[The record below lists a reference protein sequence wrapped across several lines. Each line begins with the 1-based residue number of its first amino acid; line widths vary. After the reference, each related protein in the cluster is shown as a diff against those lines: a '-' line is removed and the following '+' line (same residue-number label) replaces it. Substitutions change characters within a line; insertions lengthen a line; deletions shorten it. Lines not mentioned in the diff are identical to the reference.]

1 MSPTATP
8 TNTGGALPSTTIDST
23 GDVGSWNSI
32 ALDSNGH
39 RHVAYSSGP
48 NAGTYS
54 LMYATDASGT
64 WVSIALDSTGNV
76 GTSPSIAIDSDDNI
90 HITYMRTDSGNQGIK
105 YATCSSSCSS
115 VSSWT
120 NSTIISVAASWFVVV
135 LSIDSNDDLHLI
147 YHNGSSYVSV
157 GDLNYATC
165 SSSCAT
171 ASSWTNITIDGT
183 SRAGFAGVDL
193 VIDSS
198 DRLHVAYSLYSTRDL
213 KYITCSSSC
222 TSVSSWT
229 NLSIDTVGNVGRM
242 PSIAVDSNDDLH
254 ISYRDDTGW
263 GLKYAWCSSSC
274 TTASSW
280 SNTTIANGSSYGTG
294 STLVGFYSDLAF
306 DSDGHM
312 HITHIDWSKSW
323 LLYSTCS
330 SSCSTNSSWSHSVL
344 MSDYD
349 VLGMPHLVIDS
360 NDELNIVFHD
370 DNDEDLEFMLLDAS
384 SQPYEY
390 SISPDLPTGLS
401 INPTTG
407 TISGTPRE
415 LLTNTTFTITV
426 RNSGGTNTTT
436 ITIEVLDQLPT
447 IAYSPENLTLTKGQ
461 ASSDLPLNATVT
473 GSGAITSWAIS
484 PTLPSGLNFGT
495 SNGTIWGTP
504 TVLQTTPVTYTISA
518 SNSGGSVNATVN
530 ITVNDEAPDISYN
543 PDWFELTKDVA
554 MSPTATPT
562 NAGGAIPTSIL
573 ESTGEVGRST
583 SLAIDANGYKH
594 VTYFDDTNNVLKYA
608 TDASGSWVNITLNT
622 TLANAE
628 QTTGTSIVI
637 DSNGVLHVAYSGAS
651 GNLTYATCS
660 STCTSNASWTF
671 VEIDDSGSS
680 SGSPSLAIDS
690 NNVMHISYI
699 EYNVGST
706 SETLKY
712 ATCSA
717 SCTTASSWSCLLYTS
732 PSPRDATL
740 SRMPSSA

>member
-1 MSPTATP
+1 
-8 TNTGGALPSTTIDST
+8 
-23 GDVGSWNSI
+23 
-32 ALDSNGH
+32 
-39 RHVAYSSGP
+39 
-48 NAGTYS
+48 
-54 LMYATDASGT
+54 MYATDASGT

-105 YATCSSSCSS
+105 YATCTSSCSS

-120 NSTIISVAASWFVVV
+120 NSTIISAASNWFDVV

-147 YHNGSSYVSV
+147 YHKGSSFVSV

-183 SRAGFAGVDL
+183 SRAGFAGIDL

-198 DRLHVAYSLYSTRDL
+198 DHLHVAYSLYYTRDL

-222 TSVSSWT
+222 TSASSWT

-254 ISYRDDTGW
+254 ISYYDDTGR

-280 SNTTIANGSSYGTG
+280 SNTTIANGSSYGTS
-294 STLVGFYSDLAF
+294 STLVGFHSDLAF

-312 HITHIDWSKSW
+312 HITHIDWSKRW

-330 SSCSTNSSWSHSVL
+330 SSCSTNSSWNHSVL

-360 NDELNIVFHD
+360 NDELNIVFY
-370 DNDEDLEFMLLDAS
+370 DNDDADLEFMLLDAS

-401 INPTTG
+401 IDSTTG

-447 IAYSPENLTLTKGQ
+447 LSYSPE
-461 ASSDLPLNATVT
+461 
-473 GSGAITSWAIS
+473 I
-484 PTLPSGLNFGT
+484 
-495 SNGTIWGTP
+495 
-504 TVLQTTPVTYTISA
+504 
-518 SNSGGSVNATVN
+518 
-530 ITVNDEAPDISYN
+530 
-543 PDWFELTKDVA
+543 
-554 MSPTATPT
+554 
-562 NAGGAIPTSIL
+562 
-573 ESTGEVGRST
+573 
-583 SLAIDANGYKH
+583 
-594 VTYFDDTNNVLKYA
+594 
-608 TDASGSWVNITLNT
+608 
-622 TLANAE
+622 
-628 QTTGTSIVI
+628 
-637 DSNGVLHVAYSGAS
+637 
-651 GNLTYATCS
+651 
-660 STCTSNASWTF
+660 
-671 VEIDDSGSS
+671 
-680 SGSPSLAIDS
+680 
-690 NNVMHISYI
+690 
-699 EYNVGST
+699 
-706 SETLKY
+706 
-712 ATCSA
+712 
-717 SCTTASSWSCLLYTS
+717 
-732 PSPRDATL
+732 
-740 SRMPSSA
+740 